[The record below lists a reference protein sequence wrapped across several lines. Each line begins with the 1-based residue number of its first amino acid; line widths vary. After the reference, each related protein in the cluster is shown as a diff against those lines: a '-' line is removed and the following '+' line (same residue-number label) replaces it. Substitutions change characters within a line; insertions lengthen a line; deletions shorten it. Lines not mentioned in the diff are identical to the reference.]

1 MSDSTAD
8 DHKFMRAAEPE
19 PAHWWGRRLP
29 SVVTLAVLL
38 LVTSLTVWAM
48 TRQATEVLPE
58 VGKDRLGADNWSDP
72 LGVELVSGFQ
82 VARVP
87 DCAAGAFTRFVL
99 WDPNSDPYWEVVGP
113 PTPLST
119 LLIGVAPEGFT
130 TLTPFSDPP
139 PGEVLRL
146 VGIRRDGGPVGVRF
160 RVADLRT
167 GRVVSGNP
175 LVPFTVEGFQTA
187 EVCGASADAVDG
199 EDPSGDGVTEVDE
212 GSTVGS
218 DGGFTPS
225 LGADGSGTRSTTT
238 LDDGTAPLTGD

>member
-1 MSDSTAD
+1 MAFRGLLI
-8 DHKFMRAAEPE
+8 FMAISLGVMFFVRVKLMT
-19 PAHWWGRRLP
+19 HY
-29 SVVTLAVLL
+29 TLD
-38 LVTSLTVWAM
+38 M
-48 TRQATEVLPE
+48 
-58 VGKDRLGADNWSDP
+58 GGADQNVVQGTLRVMLGEPLYGDP
-72 LGVELVSGFQ
+72 EEPPFPAIQYSPAFFGASTTDSWVNLTPWGPGAGQ
-82 VARVP
+82 TI
-87 DCAAGAFTRFVL
+87 AAFM
-99 WDPNSDPYWEVVGP
+99 NSREGG
-113 PTPLST
+113 T